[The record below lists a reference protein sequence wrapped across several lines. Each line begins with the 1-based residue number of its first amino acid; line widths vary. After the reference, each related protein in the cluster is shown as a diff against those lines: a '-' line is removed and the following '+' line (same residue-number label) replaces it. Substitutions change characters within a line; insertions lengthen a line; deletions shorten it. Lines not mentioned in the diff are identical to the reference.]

1 MNYTIN
7 IRAIRNEKR
16 YTEYL
21 SIVDELMDI
30 DPEPESQEGELLET
44 LSILIEDYEKKK
56 GYDLPDTLDPVEV
69 IKIRMKELDLKQNDL
84 VPVMGDKATVS
95 RILHKK
101 RNLTYDMVGKLCE
114 LLKIP
119 ANLLIKVK

>member
-119 ANLLIKVK
+119 ADLLIKVK